1 MTTILAHT
9 IIDVPPDAI
18 AAFCKRHHI
27 QELSLFGSVL
37 RPDFGPDSDIDVLV
51 EFEPEARIGLKYFKI
66 EDELTELLGRRVDL
80 TTKDGLHALIR
91 NEVLARRL
99 VVYDA

>member
-1 MTTILAHT
+1 MATILDQAK
-9 IIDVPPDAI
+9 IDIPPDEI

-80 TTKDGLHALIR
+80 TTRDGLHALIR
-91 NEVLARRL
+91 NEVLARRQ
-99 VVYDA
+99 VVYAA

>member
-1 MTTILAHT
+1 MTTILKQAR
-9 IIDVPPDAI
+9 IEIPPNEL
-18 AAFCKRHHI
+18 AAFCRRYHI

-51 EFEPEARIGLKYFKI
+51 EFEPETRIGLKFFKI

-80 TTKDGLHALIR
+80 TTKDGLHALIK
-91 NEVLARRL
+91 NDVLTKRM
-99 VVYDA
+99 VVYAA

>member
-1 MTTILAHT
+1 MATILDQAQ
-9 IIDVPPDAI
+9 IDVPPDEI

-51 EFEPEARIGLKYFKI
+51 EFEPEVRIGLKYFKI
-66 EDELTELLGRRVDL
+66 EDELTDLLGRRVDL

-91 NEVLARRL
+91 NEVLARRQ
-99 VVYDA
+99 VVYAA

>member
-1 MTTILAHT
+1 MTTILDHT

-18 AAFCKRHHI
+18 AAFCKRHQI
-27 QELSLFGSVL
+27 RELSLFGSVL

-80 TTKDGLHALIR
+80 TTKDGLHTLIR
-91 NEVLARRL
+91 NDVLARRL
-99 VVYDA
+99 VVYAA